1 MLQQHVILNSY
12 SFVYLM
18 SNHYISYLN
27 ILLISYLCIL
37 RNILICIILK
47 ICPTC
52 TISLSSRFRQLQANM
67 SSNTLLQ
74 ISKLY
79 LSFEGKYHHL
89 VDLVGPFRN
98 LVADLPPTHSIK
110 EKTEGTVLQCI
121 PFFFIWPFHA
131 ADHLS
136 SEMYFILMKH
146 TLLSEHGYVLPG
158 NVKLPLYEFNFII
171 QCVST
176 R

>member
-27 ILLISYLCIL
+27 LLLISYLCIL

-52 TISLSSRFRQLQANM
+52 TIFLSSRFRQLQANM

-89 VDLVGPFRN
+89 VDLVGSFRN
-98 LVADLPPTHSIK
+98 LVADLPLTHSIK

-121 PFFFIWPFHA
+121 PFFHLTISRCWSLIIRDVFH
-131 ADHLS
+131 
-136 SEMYFILMKH
+136 
-146 TLLSEHGYVLPG
+146 T
-158 NVKLPLYEFNFII
+158 YERHVIVRARL
-171 QCVST
+171 CSA

>member
-37 RNILICIILK
+37 RNILICIFLK

-121 PFFFIWPFHA
+121 PFFHLTISRCWSLITRDVFH
-131 ADHLS
+131 
-136 SEMYFILMKH
+136 
-146 TLLSEHGYVLPG
+146 T
-158 NVKLPLYEFNFII
+158 YERHVIVRARL
-171 QCVST
+171 CSA

>member
-1 MLQQHVILNSY
+1 M
-12 SFVYLM
+12 
-18 SNHYISYLN
+18 
-27 ILLISYLCIL
+27 YLCIL
-37 RNILICIILK
+37 RNILICMFYK
-47 ICPTC
+47 ICLIC
-52 TISLSSRFRQLQANM
+52 TIFLSSRFRQLQANM

-89 VDLVGPFRN
+89 ADLVGPFRN
-98 LVADLPPTHSIK
+98 LVADLPPTHCMK
-110 EKTEGTVLQCI
+110 ERTEGTVLQYSSL
-121 PFFFIWPFHA
+121 FIRPLHST
-131 ADHLS
+131 DHLS
-136 SEMYFILMKH
+136 SEMYFLLMKD

-176 R
+176 RQYF